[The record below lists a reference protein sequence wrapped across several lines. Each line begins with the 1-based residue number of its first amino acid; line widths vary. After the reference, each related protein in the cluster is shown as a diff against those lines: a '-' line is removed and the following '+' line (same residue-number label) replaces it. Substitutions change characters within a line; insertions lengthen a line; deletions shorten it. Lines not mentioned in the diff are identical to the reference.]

1 MSENECYVAR
11 DPRGPVRRLVDSFFP
26 GQYLPIP
33 DDLEGFAPSY
43 MVTETIAFLDWKD
56 RLRTLI
62 SGKVKVR
69 MHIKTD
75 VIVGKSLSTAA
86 VSVCSPFYRPGPG
99 FAPSARP
106 NDAGR

>member
-1 MSENECYVAR
+1 MRENECYVAK
-11 DPRGPVRRLVDSFFP
+11 DSRGPVRRLVDSFFP

-56 RLRTLI
+56 RLRTLV

-69 MHIKTD
+69 VHTKTD

-86 VSVCSPFYRPGPG
+86 VSVCSPFYRPGAE
-99 FAPSARP
+99 FAHSAGG
-106 NDAGR
+106 NGR